1 MFNYKKKAALVS
13 ALLFASGAALADYPE
28 KTITLIVGFSAGGGT
43 DVMARNIAPYVEKYL
58 GNDASIVVKNVPGAS
73 GQIGITEVA
82 HSDPDGYTIG
92 TYNLPG
98 MMARTLDRDTKYSA
112 DSFTYLANIV
122 SDPNVIVTSK
132 KSGITNAN
140 EFIEAAKKTPKS
152 ITVGMSSLGGDDHLG
167 LTKFQN
173 ITNTEYTIIP
183 FKGSSGAR
191 TAVMGG
197 HVAAAVLNISEV
209 AAFKDELNVIGVA
222 QAKRSEFAPDV
233 ETFKEQGVE
242 FYNGAL
248 RGFVAPAGLP
258 KEVELKLL
266 EAFNRAANDP
276 ELLAKMKATAN
287 PVEASIGPDFKLL
300 NDELY
305 KLAKQAWETT
315 PWK

>member
-1 MFNYKKKAALVS
+1 MFNYKKKAALMS

-28 KTITLIVGFSAGGGT
+28 KPITLIVGFSAGGGT
-43 DVMARNIAPYVEKYL
+43 DVMARNVAPYVEKYL

-98 MMARTLDRDTKYSA
+98 MMARTLDRDAKYTA
-112 DSFTYLANIV
+112 DSFTFLANIV

-132 KSGITNAN
+132 KSGITSAQ
-140 EFIEAAKKTPKS
+140 ELIEAAQKAPRS

-167 LTKFQN
+167 LTKFQK
-173 ITNTEYTIIP
+173 ITDTEFTIIP
-183 FKGSSGAR
+183 FKGSSAAR
-191 TAVMGG
+191 TAILGG
-197 HVAAAVLNISEV
+197 HVAAGVLNISEV

-222 QAKRSEFAPDV
+222 QAKRSEFAPDIK
-233 ETFKEQGVE
+233 TFKEQGVD
-242 FYNGAL
+242 FVNGAL

-258 KEVELKLL
+258 ADVELKLL
-266 EAFNRAANDP
+266 EAFNKAASDP

-287 PVEASIGPDFKLL
+287 PVEASIGSDFKQL
-300 NDELY
+300 NNDLY
-305 KLAKQAWETT
+305 DLAKQVWETT